1 MAGEEWTFDF
11 GGASGGGGNVQQIAN
26 RLSDSINIELG
37 IDRVEYIRPA
47 SDNISA
53 DQMLD
58 SIINNYGQGSVNNIQ
73 QLPAAAEGLRTTFDL
88 GTDPGGTYLFGF
100 RAHAND
106 KIYLNGVAG
115 ADGNGVTI
123 EPSVGNKI
131 VVEAFQ
137 TGVSSWDWLAIT
149 HNGTWV
155 ATVIVGYT
163 RITSTGDRR
172 VTSAADVRVI
182 A

>member
-1 MAGEEWTFDF
+1 MGEWTFDF
-11 GGASGGGGNVQQIAN
+11 AGAAGGSSNVQQIVN
-26 RLSDSINIELG
+26 RLSDSTNIELG
-37 IDRVEYIRPA
+37 IDRVEYIRPSSA
-47 SDNISA
+47 NIAA

-73 QLPAAAEGLRTTFDL
+73 QLPPAAEGLRTTFDM
-88 GTDPGGTYLFGF
+88 GTDPGGTFLFGF

-115 ADGNGVTI
+115 TDGDGVTI
-123 EPSVGNKI
+123 QPSVGNKI

-137 TGVSSWDWLAIT
+137 TGVDVWDWLAII
-149 HNGTWV
+149 HNGV
-155 ATVIVGYT
+155 LAATTIIGYT

-172 VTSAADVRVI
+172 VTDTADVRVV